1 MTIDDLHPSALKWPA
16 CAALALALF
25 GLIFCVANDRQ
36 SLPYRY
42 AALYNAYLERRLRSM
57 FILLPGR
64 TIAFGQALAMA
75 SAVALG
81 LLGHDARFYAL
92 VPLLATGPALYIE
105 HLKRRRIKLIEA
117 KLDGFI
123 LALANALK
131 ATPSLGNALEYTYPL
146 LAAPLDDEVSLTLKE
161 MRVGT
166 TLEQALLNM
175 SARIQSAQ
183 LDATLAGLLI
193 GRQVGGDLPKILET
207 TAATLREMT
216 RLQGV
221 LRSKTA
227 EGKVQLIVVAVF
239 PAVLI
244 VGFDAL
250 SPGFF
255 DPLVRSPMGMF
266 IIGLCVTLWI
276 VALVMARRVLA
287 VNL

>member
-1 MTIDDLHPSALKWPA
+1 VTFDDLNVFALKWLS
-16 CAALALALF
+16 CGVLALGLF
-25 GLIFCVANDRQ
+25 GAVFSVASDRQ

-57 FILLPGR
+57 FITVPGR
-64 TIAFGQALAMA
+64 TIALGQTLAMTC
-75 SAVALG
+75 AVASG
-81 LLGHDARFYAL
+81 LLADEIAFYAL
-92 VPLLATGPALYIE
+92 VPVIALLPALYIE
-105 HLKRRRIKLIEA
+105 RLKRRRIRLIED

-131 ATPSLGNALEYTYPL
+131 ATPSLGNALEYTHPL
-146 LAAPLDDEVSLTLKE
+146 LAAPLDDEVGLTIKE

-183 LDATLAGLLI
+183 LDATLAALLI
-193 GRQVGGDLPKILET
+193 GRQVGGNLPKILET
-207 TAATLREMT
+207 TAGTLREMT
-216 RLQGV
+216 RLHGV

-227 EGKVQLIVVAVF
+227 EGKVQLVVVAVF

-244 VGFDAL
+244 AGFDLL

-255 DPLVRSPMGMF
+255 DPLVRGSSGVF
-266 IIGLCVTLWI
+266 IIGLCITLWFA
-276 VALVMARRVLA
+276 ALLLARKVLA
-287 VNL
+287 VSL